1 MDHSRINLT
10 SINYVPEAT
19 TGPKMYTN
27 NKKWTQDKG
36 RKRTSD
42 DRTDP
47 QQTRPQYDLI
57 NEIMKQLEGAQKT
70 KAKIQSNNT
79 PTAPTPK
86 TTNADTF
93 RKFRYAWAEP
103 GRTTDEDIW
112 STMGSYRNPAVERIF
127 KVEYP
132 SVSQS
137 SYRPPDPYY
146 LSLFDEVRVQIIPKT
161 SYLHKGI
168 ISGCLPNNLYHVKV
182 GDNTYRKHRA
192 QFIPAERYQ
201 YERSVYGT
209 NPSAYTKMKQ
219 KEAGKKTESTD
230 SSDPETPTTCA
241 NMWHRPSPISQIQSL
256 CHRCKMCLYQLE
268 RREEEIKRNRELIQD

>member
-1 MDHSRINLT
+1 
-10 SINYVPEAT
+10 
-19 TGPKMYTN
+19 MYNN

-42 DRTDP
+42 DGPDL
-47 QQTRPQYDLI
+47 QQTRPQHDLI
-57 NEIMKQLEGAQKT
+57 DQIMKQLEGAQKAR
-70 KAKIQSNNT
+70 AKIQTNKNQ
-79 PTAPTPK
+79 PAPTPK

-93 RKFRYAWAEP
+93 RKFRHAWAEP
-103 GRTTDEDIW
+103 GRTTDEDTW
-112 STMGSYRNPAVERIF
+112 STMGSYGNPAVERIF

-161 SYLHKGI
+161 SNLHKGI

-182 GDNTYRKHRA
+182 GDSTYRKHRA
-192 QFIPAERYQ
+192 QLIPADRYQ
-201 YERSVYGT
+201 YERAVYGT
-209 NPSAYTKMKQ
+209 SPSAYTKMKQ
-219 KEAGKKTESTD
+219 KEARKRTEARREAESSE
-230 SSDPETPTTCA
+230 SSDQEPPTLTTCS
-241 NMWHRPSPISQIQSL
+241 NMWHRPSPASHLQSL

-268 RREEEIKRNRELIQD
+268 RREEEIKRERELTQNDPKLN